1 MIYNEV
7 SFNSSFDSADRKRI
21 RELERKL
28 KEEQEEL
35 AFYMMRCDDQKEE
48 LDKFK
53 ALFTPGQIKM
63 ITTGKRVGV

>member
-1 MIYNEV
+1 M
-7 SFNSSFDSADRKRI
+7 
-21 RELERKL
+21 

-53 ALFTPGQIKM
+53 ALFTPGQINM
-63 ITTGKRVGV
+63 ITTGKRVAFWEEEDISPAIALNSAGSKANKMLLLC